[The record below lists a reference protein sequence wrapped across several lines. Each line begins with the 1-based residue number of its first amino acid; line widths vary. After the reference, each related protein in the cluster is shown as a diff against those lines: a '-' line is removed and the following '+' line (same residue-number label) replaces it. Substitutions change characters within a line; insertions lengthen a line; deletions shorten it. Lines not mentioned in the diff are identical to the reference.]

1 MSSRKGFTLIELLV
15 VIAIIAILAAILFPV
30 FARARE
36 KARQTACLSNARQMG
51 TAVMMYAQDYDEQL
65 VNLQL
70 AGCKFTFNGMTHNNL
85 LWYMALMPYV
95 KSVQVFDCPSTSRTW
110 YGQYTGDTDYGI
122 NSEITYRHHYNSTTK
137 VGTGCP
143 LAELQKPAETC
154 VIADSD
160 WTHST
165 ADYKFSNSYFLNGTP
180 HVSAFI
186 PDRHNGTANIVF
198 CDGHAKA
205 MAIMRDPAYTG
216 TGDVPF
222 CLYPKGVLWL
232 ANGSR

>member
-51 TAVMMYAQDYDEQL
+51 TAVTMYAQDYDEQL

-70 AGCKFTFNGMTHNNL
+70 AGAAFKFNGYSHPNL

-95 KSVQVFDCPSTSRTW
+95 KSVQIFDCPSTSRTW
-110 YGQYTGDTDYGI
+110 YGQYSGDTDYGL
-122 NSEITYRHHYNSTTK
+122 NSEITYAHHTNRS
-137 VGTGCP
+137 CS
-143 LAELQKPAETC
+143 LAEIAKPSETAI
-154 VIADSD
+154 IADSD

-165 ADYKFSNSYFLNGTP
+165 TDYGWSNSYFLNRSP
-180 HVSAFI
+180 HLSHFI

-205 MAIMRDPAYTG
+205 MSIMRDPSYTG
-216 TGDVPF
+216 SGSVPF
-222 CLYPKGVLWL
+222 CVYPKGVLWL
-232 ANGSR
+232 PDGSK